1 MSEFVIDK
9 DLGFKA
15 LKNDL
20 EKLASEPFV
29 KVGVLGKSG
38 SELATY
44 AGANEFGTRDGRI
57 PERSF
62 IRSVMDENRF
72 TLFQQANRYLNQI
85 SAGSMDPKTA
95 LGLLGEFIRGQIVS
109 KITTLQDPPNAP
121 STIARKGSAN
131 PLIDEG
137 RLRQSIAWEVET

>member
-1 MSEFVIDK
+1 MSKLLVDK
-9 DLGFKA
+9 DLGYNA
-15 LKNDL
+15 LMNDVK
-20 EKLASEPFV
+20 KLDGEPFV

-62 IRSVMDENRF
+62 IRSTMDQIRF
-72 TLFQQANRYLNQI
+72 VLFQQAGRYLDQI
-85 SAGSMDPKTA
+85 TAGTMSPKQA
-95 LGLLGEFIRGQIVS
+95 LGLMGEFVRARIVV

-121 STIARKGSAN
+121 STIAQKGSAN
-131 PLIDEG
+131 PLIDSG
-137 RLRQSIAWEVET
+137 RMRQAISWEVEE

>member
-1 MSEFVIDK
+1 MSKLVIDN
-9 DLGFKA
+9 DLGFKSVMDDA
-15 LKNDL
+15 K
-20 EKLASEPFV
+20 KLASEPFV

-62 IRSVMDENRF
+62 IRSTMDQNRF
-72 TLFQQANRYLNQI
+72 TLFQQAERFLAQI
-85 SAGSMDPKTA
+85 TAGSMDPKQA

-137 RLRQSIAWEVET
+137 RLRQAIAWEVES

>member
-1 MSEFVIDK
+1 MSKLVIDN
-9 DLGFKA
+9 DLGYESLMDDVK
-15 LKNDL
+15 
-20 EKLASEPFV
+20 KLDREPFV

-62 IRSVMDENRF
+62 IRSTMGQNRF
-72 TLFQQANRYLNQI
+72 ALFQQAERYLNQI
-85 SAGSMDPKTA
+85 AAGTMNPRQA
-95 LGLLGEFIRGQIVS
+95 LGLMGEWLRARIVI

-121 STIARKGSAN
+121 STIAKKGSSN

-137 RLRQSIAWEVET
+137 RLRNAIAWEVES

>member
-1 MSEFVIDK
+1 MSEFTIDT
-9 DLGFKA
+9 DLGYKA
-15 LKNDL
+15 LMDDVK
-20 EKLASEPFV
+20 KLKKEPYV
-29 KVGVLGKSG
+29 KVGVLGESG

-62 IRSVMDENRF
+62 IRSTMDQNRF
-72 TLFQQANRYLNQI
+72 ALFQQANRFLDQI
-85 SAGSMDPKTA
+85 SAGSITPTKA

-121 STIARKGSAN
+121 STILKKGSAN

-137 RLRQSIAWEVET
+137 RMRQAIAWEVKS

>member
-1 MSEFVIDK
+1 MSKFVEDK

-15 LKNDL
+15 LMDDAK
-20 EKLASEPFV
+20 KLANEPFV

-62 IRSVMDENRF
+62 IRSTMDQNRF
-72 TLFQQANRYLNQI
+72 ALFQQANRYLNQI
-85 SAGSMDPKTA
+85 ASGSMDLKTA

-137 RLRQSIAWEVET
+137 RMRQAIAWEVEA